1 MYDISSTLAHE
12 VNEESIIAF
21 GPCGNKLESGG
32 EGLSGLSGL
41 FGLSGSSVCWF
52 NQTDRIDKI
61 DRT

>member
-1 MYDISSTLAHE
+1 MYDISSTPAYE

-21 GPCGNKLESGG
+21 GPSGNKLESGG
-32 EGLSGLSGL
+32 EGLSGL